1 MGRAEE
7 RMASIEEEIEA
18 LEIELEDKIDVLQE
32 TYNVENCEI
41 ETVSIRPRKTDID
54 VEICAV
60 VWRVDLKTL
69 ESEH

>member
-18 LEIELEDKIDVLQE
+18 LEIELEDKIDTLQE

-41 ETVSIRPRKTDID
+41 ETMRIKPRKTDID

-60 VWRVDLKTL
+60 VWRV
-69 ESEH
+69 SNA